1 MNFFTDRTNMIQRI
15 LSGLKRRL
23 VHTRS
28 MRRRTSDAALPEILE
43 ARQLLAATAIQAF
56 HRSGQTFITWT
67 EDGAVTGEGYHVYRS
82 NAPITTANIGS
93 AQKLTAKWGALD
105 DQTSVHKF
113 AATGASVPTRFVI
126 NDLATPLADNK
137 GLFVFT
143 TPDGSSGTWYYAVTQ
158 VTNGTE
164 SLTLTAGQNTLSTG
178 VTEQVATPQ
187 PVLTVSTNAGKG
199 RIYTQYMDY
208 ANWNPTFQGYAYN
221 YAIALPE
228 NYDPN
233 VAWPLKLMPH
243 AYGERMRFEPV
254 AEFSWPCI
262 ELFLDDSG
270 GGTADRFQTW
280 WYGFAADHNYQTNG
294 SIPTSGVVENFTE
307 QRILKAVDEVSALFN
322 VDQQMIHSQGHSMG
336 ASGSL
341 SLGMRYGN
349 VFSGIYA
356 SEPMTDYTASPN
368 FQTDFT
374 VLWGSQ
380 ASNLPI
386 VNRGS
391 YATPLTQYNGTGIY
405 DWMDHPEQ
413 LALRRGETMAFLM
426 VGHGKAD
433 NIIDWATQGQPFIAA
448 LNAANVG
455 YTAEMRGGWDHNWM
469 GFSFAQDAMFSPS
482 IGELG
487 DWVYP
492 KNMSFPGISLA
503 TGSGPNV
510 PGNTGTNTYNMNIQ
524 WATPWN
530 TFDASI
536 VDTVS
541 RYEISLR
548 SVNGATQQAEV
559 TPQRLQAFTAPAG
572 TVVNW
577 QNIDN
582 DTGAV
587 VQSGSVT
594 SDADGLVVIPRMQ
607 IGTGTGNRLIL
618 TASAPKPTLTG
629 PAATTSSQTP
639 TVTWG
644 AVAGALSYDV
654 WIQNL
659 STGVNP
665 AVQANVATTNFT
677 PATALGIGKFRVW
690 VRARFAN
697 NAISAWSTSRDFT
710 INTAPVI
717 TTQTSPI
724 PSGTPLLAWSNLAGA
739 AKYDLWISNITT
751 GQSQFIRQQA
761 LTQNSYQVTTNLG
774 VGTYQMWVRGIDASG
789 LAAGWSSVWQFST
802 AAAGT
807 AVSPNTPGFAAQP
820 QFVWQTV
827 PFATTYTIFVQNR
840 ATGAT
845 VLNQTG
851 RTGTTW
857 TPGTTLAKGDYR
869 WWVRGVSA
877 TGVLGS
883 WSAPKDFN
891 VGGKPIVLSPTG
903 TTNSQPQFSWSA
915 VQGAASYQIWVSRLD
930 VPSVVINQ
938 SGLTNTTYNSGV
950 TLAAGSYRVW
960 VRAVSTGGV
969 ISDWSTYVDFTVAA
983 LPESSES
990 LELAGLNPLVTQP
1003 ILRKARVTKKTST
1016 EIAPPD
1022 LGADQIQTA
1031 RVEYSSRTPEASPE
1045 PESDEIDQAMIMDWA
1060 V

>member
-1 MNFFTDRTNMIQRI
+1 MIQSI
-15 LSGLKRRL
+15 LSGLKRHLVRPRTARQRL
-23 VHTRS
+23 A
-28 MRRRTSDAALPEILE
+28 DATMPEVLE

-56 HRSGQTFITWT
+56 HRSGQTFVTWT
-67 EDGAVTGEGYHVYRS
+67 EDGAVTGEGYHIYRS

-93 AQKLTAKWGALD
+93 AQKLTSKWGALD

-113 AATGASVPTRFVI
+113 AATGASVPARFVI

-137 GLFVFT
+137 GLFVYT
-143 TPDGSSGTWYYAVTQ
+143 TPNGASGTWFYAVTQ

-164 SLTLTAGQNTLSTG
+164 SFTLTAGQNTLSTG
-178 VTEQVATPQ
+178 VAEQVATPQ

-199 RIYTQYMDY
+199 LIYTQYMDY

-221 YAIALPE
+221 YAVALPE

-270 GGTADRFQTW
+270 GGTVDRYQTW

-294 SIPTSGVVENFTE
+294 SVPVSGSIENFTE

-322 VDQQMIHSQGHSMG
+322 VDQQKIHSQGHSMG

-356 SEPMTDYTASPN
+356 SEPMTDYAASPN

-386 VNRGS
+386 VNRGP
-391 YATPLTQYNGTGIY
+391 YAAHLTQYNGIGIY
-405 DWMDHPEQ
+405 NWMDHPQQ
-413 LALRRGETMAFLM
+413 LAQRRGETMAFLM

-455 YTAEMRGGWDHNWM
+455 YTAEMRGAWDHNWM

-492 KNMSFPGISLA
+492 KNMSFPGLSLA
-503 TGSGPNV
+503 TGSGPNT
-510 PGNTGTNTYNMNIQ
+510 PGNTGTNSYNMNIQ

-530 TFDASI
+530 TFDAAI
-536 VDTVS
+536 VDTVT

-548 SVNGATQQAEV
+548 STNGTTQQAEV
-559 TPQRLQAFTAPAG
+559 TPQRLQAFAAPAG

-577 QNIDN
+577 QNVDN
-582 DTGAV
+582 DTGSI
-587 VQSGSVT
+587 VQSGTVT
-594 SDADGLVVIPRMQ
+594 SDADGLIVIPRMQ

-618 TASAPKPTLTG
+618 TAVAPKPTLTG

-644 AVAGALSYDV
+644 AVNGALSYDV

-665 AVQANVATTNFT
+665 VVQVNVTTTSLT

-697 NAISAWSTSRDFT
+697 NVTSAWSTSRDFT
-710 INTAPVI
+710 INTAPAI
-717 TTQTSPI
+717 TTQTSPVAT
-724 PSGTPLLAWSNLAGA
+724 GTPLLAWSNLAGA
-739 AKYDLWISNITT
+739 AKYDLWIANVTT

-802 AAAGT
+802 AAAATG
-807 AVSPNTPGFAAQP
+807 VSPNTPGFSNQP
-820 QFVWQTV
+820 QFTWQTV
-827 PFATTYTIFVQNR
+827 PFASTYTIFVQNR
-840 ATGAT
+840 MTGAT
-845 VLNQTG
+845 VLNQAG
-851 RTGTTW
+851 RTGTSW
-857 TPGTTLAKGDYR
+857 TPATTLAKGDYR

-877 TGVLGS
+877 SGVLGS
-883 WSAPKDFN
+883 WSAPLDFN
-891 VGGKPIVLSPTG
+891 VGGKPVVLTPAG
-903 TTNSQPQFSWSA
+903 TTNSQPQFSWST

-938 SGLTNTTYNSGV
+938 TGLTGTTYNSGV
-950 TLAAGSYRVW
+950 TLATGSYRVW

-983 LPESSES
+983 LPDADTS
-990 LELAGLNPLVTQP
+990 LELSDLNPLQAEP
-1003 ILRKARVTKKTST
+1003 SLKKIRSAKKST
-1016 EIAPPD
+1016 PPHQT
-1022 LGADQIQTA
+1022 LAATEPPMQLASADGQLAAQ
-1031 RVEYSSRTPEASPE
+1031 E
-1045 PESDEIDQAMIMDWA
+1045 ESANPSEREIDLAMIVDWA
-1060 V
+1060 L

>member
-1 MNFFTDRTNMIQRI
+1 MIHRI
-15 LSGLKRRL
+15 LSALSRSLKCRRASGR
-23 VHTRS
+23 RS
-28 MRRRTSDAALPEILE
+28 AGSFIPELLE
-43 ARQLLAATAIQAF
+43 TRQLLAATAIQAF

-67 EDGAVTGEGYHVYRS
+67 EDGAVTGEGYHIYRS
-82 NAPITTANIGS
+82 NAPITTANVAN
-93 AQKLTAKWGALD
+93 AQKLTSKWGALD

-113 AATGASVPTRFVI
+113 AATGASVPARFVI
-126 NDLATPLADNK
+126 NDLAAPLADNK
-137 GLFVFT
+137 GLFVYT
-143 TPDGSSGTWYYAVTQ
+143 TPNGSSGTWYYAVTQ
-158 VTNGTE
+158 VTNGVE
-164 SLTLTAGQNTLSTG
+164 SLTLTSGQNTLATG
-178 VTEQVATPQ
+178 IAEQVNTPQ

-221 YAIALPE
+221 YAVALPA

-254 AEFSWPCI
+254 AEFNWPCI
-262 ELFLDDSG
+262 EVFLDDSG
-270 GGTADRFQTW
+270 GMPERYQTW
-280 WYGFAADHNYQTNG
+280 WYGFAADHNYQTGG
-294 SIPTSGVVENFTE
+294 SIPTSGSIENFTE
-307 QRILKAVDEVSALFN
+307 QRILKAVDEISAIFN
-322 VDQQMIHSQGHSMG
+322 VDPQRVHSQGHSMG

-356 SEPMTDYTASPN
+356 SEPMTDYAASPN

-386 VNRGS
+386 VNRGTW
-391 YATPLTQYNGTGIY
+391 AAHIAQYDGTGIY
-405 DWMDHPEQ
+405 NWMDHPAQ
-413 LALRRGETMAFLM
+413 LAQRRGETMAFLM

-455 YTAEMRGGWDHNWM
+455 YTAEMRGAWDHNWM

-487 DWVYP
+487 DWIYP
-492 KNMSFPGISLA
+492 KNMSFPGFSLA
-503 TGSGPNV
+503 SGSGPNV
-510 PGNTGTNTYNMNIQ
+510 PGNTGTNTYNMNLQ

-548 SVNGATQQAEV
+548 SVSGAAQLAEV
-559 TPQRLQAFTAPAG
+559 TPQRLQAFTALPG
-572 TVVNW
+572 TTVNW

-582 DTGAV
+582 DDGSV
-587 VQSGSVT
+587 VQSGTITV
-594 SDADGLVVIPRMQ
+594 DADGLIVIPRMQ

-618 TASAPKPTLTG
+618 TASVPRPTLTG

-644 AVAGALSYDV
+644 AVTSAQSYDV

-665 AVQANVATTNFT
+665 AVQTNVITNSFT
-677 PATALGIGKFRVW
+677 PGTALGIGRYRVW

-697 NAISAWSTSRDFT
+697 SIISSWSTSRDFQ
-710 INTAPVI
+710 INAAPAI
-717 TTQTSPI
+717 TTQTSPV
-724 PSGTPLLAWSNLAGA
+724 PSGTPLLAWSQLPGA
-739 AKYDLWISNITT
+739 TKYDLWISNITS
-751 GQSQFIRQQA
+751 GQTQFIRQQN
-761 LTQNSYQVTTNLG
+761 LTQNSFQVTTNLG

-802 AAAGT
+802 AAQAT
-807 AVSPNTPGFAAQP
+807 AVSPNTPGFTNQP
-820 QFVWQTV
+820 QFTWQTV
-827 PFATTYTIFVQNR
+827 PFAATYTIFVQNR

-845 VLNQTG
+845 VLNQAG
-851 RTGTTW
+851 RTGTSW
-857 TPGTTLAKGDYR
+857 TPGTTLARGDYR

-877 TGVLGS
+877 SGVLGS
-883 WSAPKDFN
+883 WSVPMDFN
-891 VGGKPIVLSPTG
+891 VGGKPIVLTPTG
-903 TTNSQPQFSWSA
+903 TTGNQPQFSWSN
-915 VQGAASYQIWVSRLD
+915 VQDAATYQLWVSRLD

-938 SGLTNTTYNSGV
+938 AGLTATNFTPGAA
-950 TLAAGSYRVW
+950 LAAGTYRVW
-960 VRAVSTGGV
+960 VRAVSTGSV
-969 ISDWSTYVDFTVAA
+969 VSDWSNFVDFTVASIPDASEA
-983 LPESSES
+983 LTLDGLGVSH
-990 LELAGLNPLVTQP
+990 LAA
-1003 ILRKARVTKKTST
+1003 LRPDVRVKKARTAVKPAAAQDSQFSDPVVYVAPKVTPQSTFQEPATSNL
-1016 EIAPPD
+1016 AAD
-1022 LGADQIQTA
+1022 DDQIDLVMA
-1031 RVEYSSRTPEASPE
+1031 A
-1045 PESDEIDQAMIMDWA
+1045 DWT
-1060 V
+1060 